1 MGGGIT
7 DSVALALND
16 VAVANPFFA
25 GMLDVFSVL
34 YPQLQDI
41 DFREQAT
48 RLEVPVYLTQ
58 GPTRPPGG
66 RSPAEEWVEMPDA
79 PTKELVAFES
89 SGHRPLWE
97 EPESST
103 P

>member
-1 MGGGIT
+1 MRGGIT

-25 GMLDVFSVL
+25 GKLDVFSVL

-48 RLEVPVYLTQ
+48 RLEVPV
-58 GPTRPPGG
+58 
-66 RSPAEEWVEMPDA
+66 
-79 PTKELVAFES
+79 
-89 SGHRPLWE
+89 
-97 EPESST
+97 
-103 P
+103 